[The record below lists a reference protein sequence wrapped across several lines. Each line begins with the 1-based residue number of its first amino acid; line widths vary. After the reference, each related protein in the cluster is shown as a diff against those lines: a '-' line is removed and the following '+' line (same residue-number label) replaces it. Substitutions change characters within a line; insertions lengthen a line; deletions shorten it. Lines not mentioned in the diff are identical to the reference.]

1 MSSSIHSS
9 LIILFFVFTIFSVSN
24 AAEVEKTQPTA
35 LIFPVRKYTEALQ
48 SGVYPCNSCIQYYT
62 TLNISKQDNNIN
74 LAMDLGGQ
82 HTWFNCDDF
91 DLPTYKPISCNTEKC
106 RKYKGYDCM
115 NCALLIPVPPRC
127 INNGCAVTYANQF
140 AAQDINNSLAED
152 ALFVESTNDV
162 SVGLTYKSPEPFPFS
177 CSDLLDNLASGTKG
191 MIGLVNTTTSLP
203 AHMSSQ
209 FNLPHKFALCLP
221 SSPIHG
227 HMFVGGGP
235 YIFPPYYKNIAKKLI
250 TTKLVSY
257 PVDTDKI
264 YIITDPYDEYFVD
277 IKSINIDQ
285 KIVPLNAS
293 LLPINKDGFGGT
305 TFSTLSPFTSLQTS
319 LYTVFVTAFTE
330 AAAHRKMKE

>member
-1 MSSSIHSS
+1 
-9 LIILFFVFTIFSVSN
+9 
-24 AAEVEKTQPTA
+24 
-35 LIFPVRKYTEALQ
+35 
-48 SGVYPCNSCIQYYT
+48 
-62 TLNISKQDNNIN
+62 
-74 LAMDLGGQ
+74 MDLGGQ
-82 HTWFNCDDF
+82 HTWFNCDEF
-91 DLPTYKPISCNTEKC
+91 DLPTYKSISCNTEKC
-106 RKYKGYDCM
+106 RKYNGYDCM

-127 INNGCAVTYANQF
+127 INDGCAVTW
-140 AAQDINNSLAED
+140 INLQ
-152 ALFVESTNDV
+152 
-162 SVGLTYKSPEPFPFS
+162 SPEPFPFS

-285 KIVPLNAS
+285 KLVPLNAS
-293 LLPINKDGFGGT
+293 LLSINKDGFGGT

-330 AAAHRKMKE
+330 ASAHRKMKE

>member
-1 MSSSIHSS
+1 
-9 LIILFFVFTIFSVSN
+9 
-24 AAEVEKTQPTA
+24 
-35 LIFPVRKYTEALQ
+35 
-48 SGVYPCNSCIQYYT
+48 
-62 TLNISKQDNNIN
+62 
-74 LAMDLGGQ
+74 MDLGGQ
-82 HTWFNCDDF
+82 HTWFNCDEF
-91 DLPTYKPISCNTEKC
+91 DLPTYKSISCNTEKC
-106 RKYKGYDCM
+106 RKYNGYDCM

-127 INNGCAVTYANQF
+127 INDGCAVTYANQF

-152 ALFVESTNDV
+152 ALFVESTN
-162 SVGLTYKSPEPFPFS
+162 
-177 CSDLLDNLASGTKG
+177 ASGTKG

-285 KIVPLNAS
+285 KLVPLNAS
-293 LLPINKDGFGGT
+293 LLSINKDGFGGT

-330 AAAHRKMKE
+330 ASAHRKMKE

>member
-177 CSDLLDNLASGTKG
+177 CSDLLDNLASGTKDPWTLLRFG
-191 MIGLVNTTTSLP
+191 FKSKRKILQQYL
-203 AHMSSQ
+203 
-209 FNLPHKFALCLP
+209 NLN
-221 SSPIHG
+221 SSPSQLETIKLHVHLLKKPSPITEGCADRRWKYFKNCLGALNGTYVSVQVPSKDRESYRTRKG
-227 HMFVGGGP
+227 HLAMNVLGVCSPDLQF
-235 YIFPPYYKNIAKKLI
+235 
-250 TTKLVSY
+250 
-257 PVDTDKI
+257 I
-264 YIITDPYDEYFVD
+264 YV
-277 IKSINIDQ
+277 
-285 KIVPLNAS
+285 
-293 LLPINKDGFGGT
+293 LPGLEG
-305 TFSTLSPFTSLQTS
+305 S
-319 LYTVFVTAFTE
+319 
-330 AAAHRKMKE
+330 AHLRLK